1 MSVSEYINKTKSHR
15 SRSSK
20 LPKKTKLVVI
30 RKKTSLLEA
39 MEQMAKYHIHRV
51 FVVDKDKKPIGVIS
65 HTDVLDVTFMRLS
78 LSKINKYIFNLYN
91 NYKYIYILLNISY
104 IWFDKHSSFAR
115 THSVFPPFKI
125 GGYRGE
131 HQNKSTID
139 TQMPPIV
146 RIKNVIKPVFC
157 RAYFWNQT

>member
-1 MSVSEYINKTKSHR
+1 MKILAGMSVSEYINRTKSHR

-65 HTDVLDVTFMRLS
+65 HTDVLHAIVTFKM
-78 LSKINKYIFNLYN
+78 
-91 NYKYIYILLNISY
+91 
-104 IWFDKHSSFAR
+104 
-115 THSVFPPFKI
+115 SV
-125 GGYRGE
+125 
-131 HQNKSTID
+131 
-139 TQMPPIV
+139 
-146 RIKNVIKPVFC
+146 
-157 RAYFWNQT
+157 